1 MGHLGGGT
9 ERDVCISTL
18 YATLMST
25 LGLPDCHAE
34 QDTTS
39 ALARVYCNIL
49 VRALLSSIIDPQV
62 LIIN

>member
-18 YATLMST
+18 YATLTST
-25 LGLPDCHAE
+25 LGLPDCHAK

-39 ALARVYCNIL
+39 ALARVYRNIL
-49 VRALLSSIIDPQV
+49 VRPPLPPFDLQI
-62 LIIN
+62 LMNL

>member
-9 ERDVCISTL
+9 ERDVCINTL
-18 YATLMST
+18 YATLMSN
-25 LGLPDCHAE
+25 LGLPDCHAK

-49 VRALLSSIIDPQV
+49 VRPLLSHH
-62 LIIN
+62 

>member
-18 YATLMST
+18 YATLIST
-25 LGLPDCHAE
+25 LRLPDCHVK

-49 VRALLSSIIDPQV
+49 VRPLLSIIDPQV
-62 LIIN
+62 LTKI